1 MLRRLTSI
9 AAVAAVSLAL
19 PACSGDDATRILPA
33 AESARTG
40 GTLRV
45 AIAQPGSIDPGN
57 AHDAPG
63 RLVVQTMC
71 DPLIQFDPV
80 TGEPKPALAESWQ
93 LSDRGKKLTLRV
105 RRGAKFSNGD
115 DVTANDVL
123 FTLSRLASADFAS
136 FESDLVAP
144 IIGYPFV
151 HGDEDTDDE
160 DLRRSLR
167 GIKVIEGNSLEIELF
182 TEFAPFIRSL
192 GHPAA
197 SPVPREEAEADP
209 EGFER
214 QPICAGPYRMSTPWR
229 PGDPKIVLERSPE
242 YNAQNAAYTAGG
254 QGYADKIEF
263 SVFTEPGA
271 RVDAYV
277 SGSVDIAEVPADRLA
292 EVRSQ
297 QPDQI
302 VEVGAPGIEYVG
314 LPAGD
319 EVFKDP
325 RVRTA
330 LSLALDRRAI
340 VETVY
345 GGNRAPAT
353 GFLPP
358 ILGEELHRDQACP
371 AASPTRDVE
380 QARALMEEAGVPL
393 AGRKVTFSFNDEYN
407 NRGLAEAVAAQWRDA
422 FGFETELQPVPWQDY
437 LSTGIGAQ
445 GFTGAFRVSWEATHP
460 VADEYLAPLFS
471 AEGIGEANFARFS
484 DPDFDRRLRFF
495 ARRALDEDE
504 GALEYRRLEDL
515 VCRLM
520 PMIPVTFDVDH
531 FLVRTDVLDAPKS
544 RLMSRPNGAPALRE
558 IFLRS

>member
-1 MLRRLTSI
+1 MLRRLATI
-9 AAVAAVSLAL
+9 VVVAATALAL
-19 PACSGDDATRILPA
+19 PACSDDAATRVLPA

-57 AHDAPG
+57 AHDAAG

-71 DPLIQFDPV
+71 DPLIQFDPI
-80 TGEPKPALAESWQ
+80 TGEPKPAIAESWQ

-123 FTLSRLASADFAS
+123 FSLSRLASADFAS

-144 IIGYPFV
+144 VIGYPFV
-151 HGDEDTDDE
+151 HGDEDTDNE

-167 GIKVIEGNSLEIELF
+167 GIKVIEGNSLEIELV
-182 TEFAPFIRSL
+182 TEFAPFIRAL

-209 EGFER
+209 QGFES
-214 QPICAGPYRMSTPWR
+214 QPICAGPYRMSAPWK
-229 PGDPKIVLERSPE
+229 PGDSKIVLERSPE

-254 QGYADKIEF
+254 EGYADKIEF
-263 SVFTEPGA
+263 SVFAEPAA
-271 RVDAYV
+271 RLDAYNG
-277 SGSVDIAEVPADRLA
+277 GSVDIAEVPADRLA
-292 EVRSQ
+292 EVRAQ
-297 QPDQI
+297 HPGQVI
-302 VEVGAPGIEYVG
+302 EVGAPGIEYVG

-319 EVFKDP
+319 EVFKDA
-325 RVRTA
+325 RVRLA
-330 LSLALDRRAI
+330 LSLALNRRGI
-340 VETVY
+340 SDSVY
-345 GGNRAPAT
+345 GGSRAPAT

-358 ILGEELHRDQACP
+358 ILGEDLYREQACP
-371 AASPTRDVE
+371 AATADGDLDR
-380 QARALMEEAGVPL
+380 ARALMEEAGRPL
-393 AGRKVTFSFNDEYN
+393 AGRKVTFSFNDEFN

-422 FGFETELQPVPWQDY
+422 FGFEVELQAVPWQDY
-437 LSTGIGAQ
+437 LTTGIGAQ
-445 GFTGAFRVSWEATHP
+445 GFSGAFRVSWAATHP

-471 AEGIGEANFARFS
+471 SEGIGKANFARFS

-495 ARRALDEDE
+495 ARRALDEE
-504 GALEYRRLEDL
+504 ERALEYRRLEDL
-515 VCRLM
+515 ACGLM

-531 FLVRTDVLDAPKS
+531 YLVRSDVVDAPES